1 MAALRP
7 TCRAER
13 GGWAIRSASRL
24 QAQGFESHTQSA
36 QALCSSPQGGN
47 EKTRR
52 SGFLKILAETVSVE
66 HPYEKR
72 RILRR
77 YPPAYPPR
85 TTGVKRLL
93 VNGKVN
99 RQESARQPRTVQNC
113 FVNALLARAS
123 HQNRGGKRD
132 VAHFD
137 LVDDILPGVLN
148 WSLPNLGKYKPASA
162 SSTTNNEVMP
172 ANWVSMQCIQ
182 RHLGRL
188 CSLVRHRG

>member
-1 MAALRP
+1 M
-7 TCRAER
+7 
-13 GGWAIRSASRL
+13 
-24 QAQGFESHTQSA
+24 
-36 QALCSSPQGGN
+36 
-47 EKTRR
+47 
-52 SGFLKILAETVSVE
+52 ILAETVSVE
-66 HPYEKR
+66 HPYEMR
-72 RILRR
+72 LTFEH
-77 YPPAYPPR
+77 YPPVYPPVK
-85 TTGVKRLL
+85 TGVERLL